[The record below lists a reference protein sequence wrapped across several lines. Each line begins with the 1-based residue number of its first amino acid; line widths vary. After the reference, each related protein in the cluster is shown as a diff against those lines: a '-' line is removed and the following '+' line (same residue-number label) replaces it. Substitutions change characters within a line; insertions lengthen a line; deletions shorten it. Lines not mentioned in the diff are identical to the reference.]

1 MASGGFSFGGSTAAT
16 GNTGNFSFGAA
27 PATGGQQLKTSPTAS
42 TGLNTMAAPTSSGAF
57 SFGTQ
62 PAQSSTTTPSATPA
76 ATFGANIPSTP
87 AAAPPSAPS
96 TGGVSMNSSATPS
109 APPLNINSNQN
120 NNTNTSKAVSFGLGG
135 GGGGGGFGNQSVP
148 EPMAPVAA
156 PNIGGGAKPVANAPV
171 VPGPMAAVAAPNI
184 GGGAK
189 PVANAPVANN
199 VIAVQQ
205 QQRTI
210 HPDMQSQTIA
220 EIADKWIKMLNAQ
233 TQTFKKSCQ
242 EVKEWDDFLLAMHHD
257 LNIYSKHTTRQI
269 QELDEL
275 NNSLDSMKQ
284 VHEQIHQELTGTL
297 KDVQQKLH
305 EVSENNAT
313 AADKERQKNYEM
325 AEDVNGRVTQLTDQ
339 LRVVVKK
346 LNDVQDRRGS
356 KSKMSHIETIEQIV
370 DKHLRSLEQI
380 DQKTEEIAN
389 SLSTTQSIA
398 SSALQMRN

>member
-1 MASGGFSFGGSTAAT
+1 MFIKGVMA
-16 GNTGNFSFGAA
+16 FSFGASSTATANTGSFSFGA

-42 TGLNTMAAPTSSGAF
+42 TGLNTMAAPAPTSSGF
-57 SFGTQ
+57 SLGNPT
-62 PAQSSTTTPSATPA
+62 PAQPSTTTPSAPA
-76 ATFGANIPSTP
+76 ASFSFGATPSTP
-87 AAAPPSAPS
+87 AAVPPSAPS
-96 TGGVSMNSSATPS
+96 TGGFSMNSSATPS

-120 NNTNTSKAVSFGLGG
+120 NNTNTTKAVSFGGLGG
-135 GGGGGGFGNQSVP
+135 GGGGFGGAIPV
-148 EPMAPVAA
+148 APTVANAA
-156 PNIGGGAKPVANAPV
+156 PNLGGGPKPLANAPV
-171 VPGPMAAVAAPNI
+171 VPNPGVLP
-184 GGGAK
+184 GA
-189 PVANAPVANN
+189 APVANN

-297 KDVQQKLH
+297 KDVQQKIH